1 MRTTDVNSKVR
12 CSFCGKESR
21 DVRKL
26 IAGPKVYICDECVS
40 LCREIIEEDRQS
52 EPRGNRRLEEMRPRM
67 IKAFLDEHVVGQER
81 AKRAL
86 SVAVYNHYKRIRADD
101 IIAKLEEMGVDEG
114 DNEVELTKGNI
125 LMIGPTGSGKTLMAQ
140 SLAKKLDVPFTIA
153 DATSLTEA
161 GYVGEDVENVIKNL
175 WLAADRDVERASRG
189 IVVVDEIDK
198 ISRRSDSPSSTRDV
212 GGEGVQQALL
222 KMVESSKVMITPEG
236 SRNRPQQELIQV
248 DTSNILFICS
258 GAFEGLPDVIS
269 RRVGETQ
276 MGFGADMSRRAEK
289 STALLKHA
297 RSSDLVKFGLIPEF
311 VGRFPVIVTFDEPD
325 EEMLLDILWMP
336 KNSLIKQYQKLFEM
350 ENVKLRFHQEAM
362 IAIVRR
368 SIARKTGARGLRAI
382 IEDVML
388 DIMYELPSLTN
399 VRECVI
405 TEDVV
410 LKGEKPMLVYQE
422 GGGGESQD
430 HDEEDE
436 DTSQSA

>member
-1 MRTTDVNSKVR
+1 MKTTDSDSGMR
-12 CSFCGKESR
+12 CSFCGKEAR

-26 IAGPKVYICDECVS
+26 IAGPSVYICNECVS
-40 LCREIIEEDRQS
+40 LCREIIDEDQQR
-52 EPRGNRRLEEMRPRM
+52 EPERDRHIEEMRPRM

-86 SVAVYNHYKRIRADD
+86 SVAVYNHYKRIQADEIVEKMEFEFADD
-101 IIAKLEEMGVDEG
+101 IND
-114 DNEVELTKGNI
+114 DVELTKGNI

-189 IVVVDEIDK
+189 IVVIDEIDK
-198 ISRRSDSPSSTRDV
+198 VSRRGDSPSSTRDV

-248 DTSNILFICS
+248 DTTNILFICS
-258 GAFEGLPDVIS
+258 GSFQGLSDVIA
-269 RRVGETQ
+269 RRVGESQ
-276 MGFGADMSRRAEK
+276 MGFGADMVQKTEQS
-289 STALLKHA
+289 SALLKYS
-297 RSSDLVKFGLIPEF
+297 RPEDLVRFGIIPEF

-325 EEMLLDILWMP
+325 EDMLMDILWMP

-350 ENVKLRFHQEAM
+350 EGVKLRFEQEAM
-362 IAIVRR
+362 LAVVRKSLER
-368 SIARKTGARGLRAI
+368 RTGARGLRAI
-382 IEDVML
+382 LEEVML
-388 DIMYELPSLTN
+388 DIMYELPGLEG
-399 VRECVI
+399 VRECTI
-405 TEDVV
+405 TKGVV
-410 LKGEKPMLVYQE
+410 MHAKKPDLVYE
-422 GGGGESQD
+422 KK
-430 HDEEDE
+430 
-436 DTSQSA
+436 TA

>member
-1 MRTTDVNSKVR
+1 MSMRTTDSNSRVR
-12 CSFCGKESR
+12 CSFCGKEAR

-40 LCREIIEEDRQS
+40 LCREIIEEDRQR
-52 EPRGNRRLEEMRPRM
+52 EPERGRRIEEMRPRM

-86 SVAVYNHYKRIRADD
+86 SVAVYNHYKRIQADE
-101 IIAKLEEMGVDEG
+101 IAERMGLEGLDE
-114 DNEVELTKGNI
+114 DETELTKGNI
-125 LMIGPTGSGKTLMAQ
+125 LLIGPTGSGKTLMAQ

-189 IVVVDEIDK
+189 IVVIDEIDK
-198 ISRRSDSPSSTRDV
+198 VSRRGDSPSTTRDV

-258 GAFEGLPDVIS
+258 GAFAGLPEVIARRTGES
-269 RRVGETQ
+269 R
-276 MGFGADMSRRAEK
+276 MGFGADVTLKTEK
-289 STALLKHA
+289 SNSLMKHV
-297 RSSDLVKFGLIPEF
+297 RPEDLTKFGLIPEF
-311 VGRFPVIVTFDEPD
+311 VGRFPIIVTFDEPD
-325 EEMLLDILWMP
+325 EDMLMDILWMP

-362 IAIVRR
+362 LAIVRR
-368 SIARKTGARGLRAI
+368 SIERRTGARGLRAI
-382 IEDVML
+382 LEEVML
-388 DIMYELPSLTN
+388 DIMYELPSLDN
-399 VRECVI
+399 VRECII

-410 LKGEKPMLVYQE
+410 VNGEKPMLVYQE
-422 GGGGESQD
+422 ASV
-430 HDEEDE
+430 
-436 DTSQSA
+436 A

>member
-1 MRTTDVNSKVR
+1 MITMRTTDSNSKVR
-12 CSFCGKESR
+12 CSFCGKEAR

-26 IAGPKVYICDECVS
+26 IAGSKVYICDECVS
-40 LCREIIEEDRQS
+40 LCREIIEEDHRR
-52 EPRGNRRLEEMRPRM
+52 EPERNKRIEEMRPRM

-86 SVAVYNHYKRIRADD
+86 SVAVYNHYKRIQADE
-101 IIAKLEEMGVDEG
+101 IAEKLDLDLTEEED
-114 DNEVELTKGNI
+114 VELTKGNI
-125 LMIGPTGSGKTLMAQ
+125 LLIGPTGSGKTLMAQ

-198 ISRRSDSPSSTRDV
+198 ICRRGDSPSSTRDV

-248 DTSNILFICS
+248 DTKDILFICS
-258 GAFEGLPDVIS
+258 GAFQGLSDVIS
-269 RRVGETQ
+269 RRMGESQ
-276 MGFGADMSRRAEK
+276 MGFGADMNVKVEK
-289 STALLKHA
+289 SSALLHQV
-297 RSSDLVKFGLIPEF
+297 RPEDLTKFGLIPEF

-325 EEMLLDILWMP
+325 EEMLMDILWMP
-336 KNSLIKQYQKLFEM
+336 KNSLVKQYQKLFEM
-350 ENVKLRFHQEAM
+350 EDIKLRFHQEAM
-362 IAIVRR
+362 LAIVRR
-368 SIARKTGARGLRAI
+368 SIERKTGARGLRAI
-382 IEDVML
+382 LEEVML
-388 DIMYELPSLTN
+388 DIMYELPSLKN

-410 LKGEKPMLVYQE
+410 LKGEKPMLVYQ
-422 GGGGESQD
+422 D
-430 HDEEDE
+430 
-436 DTSQSA
+436 AKVA

>member
-1 MRTTDVNSKVR
+1 MRTTDANSRVR
-12 CSFCGKESR
+12 CSFCGKEAR

-40 LCREIIEEDRQS
+40 LCREIIDEDKQR
-52 EPRGNRRLEEMRPRM
+52 EPEKGRRIEEMRPRM

-86 SVAVYNHYKRIRADD
+86 SVAVYNHYKRIQADE
-101 IIAKLEEMGVDEG
+101 IAARLADEIDDE
-114 DNEVELTKGNI
+114 DNVELTKGNI
-125 LMIGPTGSGKTLMAQ
+125 LLIGPTGSGKTLIAQ

-189 IVVVDEIDK
+189 IVVIDEIDK
-198 ISRRSDSPSSTRDV
+198 VSRRGDSPSTTRDV

-222 KMVESSKVMITPEG
+222 KMVESSKIMITPEG

-258 GAFEGLPDVIS
+258 GAFDGLADVIS
-269 RRVGETQ
+269 RRVGESQ
-276 MGFGADMSRRAEK
+276 LGFGSDFTRKTEK
-289 STALLKHA
+289 SNALLKYA
-297 RSSDLVKFGLIPEF
+297 RPEDLTKFGLIPEF

-325 EEMLLDILWMP
+325 ENMLMDILWMP

-350 ENVKLRFHQEAM
+350 EHVKLRFHQEAM
-362 IAIVRR
+362 LAVVRR
-368 SIARKTGARGLRAI
+368 SIERKTGARGLRAI
-382 IEDVML
+382 LEEVML
-388 DIMYELPSLTN
+388 DLMYELPSLKN

-410 LKGEKPMLVYQE
+410 LKGERPILVYQ
-422 GGGGESQD
+422 D
-430 HDEEDE
+430 AHV
-436 DTSQSA
+436 A